1 VRPRAQSD
9 RLRRLALLVA
19 LVFATIAAP
28 ASAHKPSDSYLTLR
42 VVDEQVFGQWDVALR
57 DLDYAIGLD
66 DDGDGAITWG
76 EVRGHSAAVSAYAF
90 AHLTLRRAGGVCVSA
105 LDRLM
110 IDQHGDGAYAV
121 LRFTAPACA
130 GGASEEDAAA
140 ELDVEYRL
148 FFDLDPLHRGLVQ
161 VSFERAT
168 ELRTATG
175 YDAERGT
182 LASLLAQPA
191 GVTIVGPEH
200 PEAHFARRAPGR
212 AATVAAFV
220 QNGVWHIWTG
230 FDHLLFLASLLLPA
244 VARRERGVWRSAVGF
259 RAALTHTVKVVT
271 AFTVAHSLTL
281 SIAALGIVHVSSRL
295 VETLIAVSVA
305 IAALNNLVPLF
316 PPRRTWQ
323 VALAFGLVHGFGFAS
338 VLGDLALPRA
348 GLLWALVSFNVG
360 VELGQLAV
368 VIALLPV
375 VFAVRETPVFRW
387 GVMTAGSAAI
397 VLLALAW
404 AGERAFNLRLF

>member
-1 VRPRAQSD
+1 MRRRVPGS
-9 RLRRLALLVA
+9 RLGRWSMFVAMLLTA
-19 LVFATIAAP
+19 IAAP
-28 ASAHKPSDSYLTLR
+28 ADAHKPSDSYLTMR
-42 VVDEQVFGQWDVALR
+42 VVDDQVRGQWDIALR

-76 EVRGHSAAVSAYAF
+76 EVRAHADVLSAYAF
-90 AHLTLRRAGGVCVSA
+90 DHLALHRAGGRCVPA

-121 LRFTAPACA
+121 LRFTAPAC
-130 GGASEEDAAA
+130 GGATVDDADA
-140 ELDVEYRL
+140 ELGLDYRL

-161 VSFERAT
+161 VSFERPT
-168 ELRTATG
+168 EIRTATG
-175 YDAERGT
+175 YEAARGT
-182 LASLLAQPA
+182 LASLLAHPA
-191 GVTIVGPEH
+191 GVTIVSPEH
-200 PEAHFARRAPGR
+200 PEAHFAPRMPGR
-212 AATVAAFV
+212 AMTVAAFAR
-220 QNGVWHIWTG
+220 NGVWHIWTG

-259 RAALTHTVKVVT
+259 RAALTHTVQVVT

-281 SIAALGIVHVSSRL
+281 SIAALGIVPVPSRL

-305 IAALNNLVPLF
+305 IAALNNLVPIF

-348 GLLWALVSFNVG
+348 ELLWALVSFNVG

-368 VIALLPV
+368 VVVLLPV
-375 VFAVRETPVFRW
+375 VFAMRETPVFRW
-387 GVMTAGSAAI
+387 GVMTAGSAA
-397 VLLALAW
+397 VLLLALAW
-404 AGERAFNLRLF
+404 AGERAFNLSLF